1 MYNILFEV
9 PTIGF
14 IQTLPSDSAYC
25 FNYSN
30 SSPYKVVLHK

>member
-9 PTIGF
+9 PAIGL
-14 IQTLPSDSAYC
+14 IQTLPSNSAYY